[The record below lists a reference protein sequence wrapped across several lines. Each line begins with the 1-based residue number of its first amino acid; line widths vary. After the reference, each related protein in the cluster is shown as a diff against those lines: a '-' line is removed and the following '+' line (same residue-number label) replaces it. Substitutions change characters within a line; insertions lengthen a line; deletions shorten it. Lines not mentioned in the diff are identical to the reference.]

1 MTNIPKGYEYTLYRS
16 IKCKLCSG
24 WIPIFSLGH
33 YKNVTAGTDEFSKN
47 LMNFYL
53 YGNDKFASYLLNRL
67 CTTYKEWFEPDRFM
81 FDYICVIPSHTKN
94 EVNMQ
99 LEQLAK
105 SFGNAIGVEYKPLLV
120 RNRDVLKQHE
130 INTVEK
136 RLENVR
142 GSISVNHNIN
152 GKSILVLDNITT
164 TGVTIMV
171 AHDALK
177 AAGAKEVIFFTL
189 GLSSKFDKDFDL
201 NPNVNFRARGVI
213 ERFHSNKLTKE
224 ERDKHRL
231 EIGK

>member
-1 MTNIPKGYEYTLYRS
+1 MTKIPKGYEYTWYRN
-16 IKCKLCSG
+16 IKCKLCDKS
-24 WIPIFSLGH
+24 IPIFSLGH
-33 YKNVTAGTDEFSKN
+33 YKNVAAGTDEFSKI

-53 YGNDKFASYLLNRL
+53 YGNDKFTLYLLNRL
-67 CTTYKEWFEPDRFM
+67 CASYKEWFEPDKFM

-94 EVNMQ
+94 KVNVH

-105 SFGNAIGVEYKPLLV
+105 SFGNAIGVEYKLLLV

-130 INTVEK
+130 INTVQT
-136 RLENVR
+136 RLENVKD
-142 GSISVNHNIN
+142 SISVNYDIN

-171 AHDALK
+171 AHEALK
-177 AAGAKEVIFFTL
+177 VAGAKEVIFFTL
-189 GLSSKFDKDFDL
+189 GLSSRFGIYKDFDL
-201 NPNVNFRARGVI
+201 NPNINFKARGVI

-231 EIGK
+231 

>member
-1 MTNIPKGYEYTLYRS
+1 MTKIPKGYEYTWYRN
-16 IKCKLCSG
+16 IKCKLCDKS
-24 WIPIFSLGH
+24 IPIFSLGH
-33 YKNVTAGTDEFSKN
+33 YKNVAAGTDEFSKI

-53 YGNDKFASYLLNRL
+53 YGNDKFTLYLLNRL
-67 CTTYKEWFEPDRFM
+67 CASYKEWFEPDKFM

-94 EVNMQ
+94 EVNVH

-105 SFGNAIGVEYKPLLV
+105 SFGNAIGVEYKLLLV

-130 INTVEK
+130 INTVQT
-136 RLENVR
+136 RLENVKD
-142 GSISVNHNIN
+142 SISVNYDIN

-171 AHDALK
+171 AHEALK
-177 AAGAKEVIFFTL
+177 VAGAKEVIFFTL
-189 GLSSKFDKDFDL
+189 GLSSRFGIYKDFDL
-201 NPNVNFRARGVI
+201 NPNINFKARGVI

-231 EIGK
+231 